1 MVTKDIAG
9 LNGKKVVV
17 TGASGYIGS
26 ALVKTLMKHSCEV
39 VRISRRALAPIE
51 GARDIVVD
59 ISERKSWG
67 KIISRADLI
76 YHLAGNTSAKTA
88 ENSPTN
94 NFSTTVSPINYLYE
108 AMLEKA
114 NYPRIIFTST
124 ATIHGITANLK
135 VNEKI
140 QPRPLTI
147 YDEHKLIAEKLLKLY
162 NQFALESVTLRLA
175 NVYGQSVRDSAS
187 NDRGILNRIAKLALQ
202 GEDLVYYGDG
212 NYIRDY
218 VYIDDVVD
226 ALLVT
231 GSFPGITGEVF
242 NIGTGVGTTLRE
254 AFKVVS
260 SKVWEI
266 AKVHTEIVSQPWPMD
281 SSPIEFR
288 NFIADTSHF
297 KTLTGWT
304 ASTQFESGIM
314 LMISN
319 LYNKNKK

>member
-26 ALVKTLMKHSCEV
+26 ALVKTLMKRSCEV
-39 VRISRRALAPIE
+39 VRISRKALAPIE
-51 GARDIVVD
+51 GTRDIVAD

-67 KIISRADLI
+67 KIISGADLI

-88 ENSPTN
+88 EDSPTN
-94 NFSTTVSPINYLYE
+94 NFRTTVSPINYLYE

-114 NYPRIIFTST
+114 NHPRIVFTST
-124 ATIHGITANLK
+124 ATVYGITANSK

-187 NDRGILNRIAKLALQ
+187 KDRGILNRIAKLALQ
-202 GEDLVYYGDG
+202 GQDLVLYGDG

-242 NIGTGVGTTLRE
+242 NIGTGIGTTLTE
-254 AFKVVS
+254 AFNVVS
-260 SKVWEI
+260 SKAWEI
-266 AKVHTEIVSQPWPMD
+266 AKVHTEIVSQPWPVD

-297 KTLTGWT
+297 KTLTGWR

-314 LMISN
+314 LMIGN